1 MSQVMEARPEVSE
14 LINEYLQYQELE
26 RGLSSNSLAAYRRD
40 INAFCKDFN
49 LKEGL
54 AIGSQEI
61 NEFLKRQSD
70 ASRKPASIARKISVL
85 RGFYKFLQ
93 EQQVVKSNPF
103 EGTRAPKLARYHPDY
118 LSVDEITRIL
128 AQPDTQKPKGIRD
141 NAILE
146 MLYGSGMRISE
157 LIDLKISSIYD
168 EVGFIKI
175 TGKGNK
181 ERLVPYGQYARKA
194 VEKYLTEVREP
205 LRKRI
210 ESEILFL
217 SSRLTPFSRV
227 GIWKIV
233 RFYAAKAGIAKRVTP
248 HTFRHSF
255 ATHMIDGGA
264 DLRTV
269 QELLGHSSITTTQIY
284 TQVDREY
291 LLSVHRDFHPRER
304 AGGLRRK

>member
-1 MSQVMEARPEVSE
+1 MDAKPPVSE
-14 LINEYLQYQELE
+14 LLNEYLQFQELE
-26 RGLSSNSLAAYRRD
+26 RGLSTNSLAAYRRD
-40 INAFCKDFN
+40 IAAFFKDCN
-49 LKEGL
+49 LKQSL
-54 AIGSQEI
+54 AIGSREI
-61 NEFLKRQSD
+61 NEFLRRQSD
-70 ASRKPASIARKISVL
+70 ASRRPASIARKISAL

-103 EGTRAPKLARYHPDY
+103 EGTRAPKLARYRPDY
-118 LSVDEITRIL
+118 LSVDEVTRIL
-128 AQPDTQKPKGIRD
+128 AQPDVGKPKGIRD
-141 NAILE
+141 SAILE

-157 LIDLKISSIYD
+157 LINLKISSIYD

-194 VEKYLTEVREP
+194 VEKYLTEIREP
-205 LRKRI
+205 LRRKV
-210 ESEILFL
+210 ESETLFL
-217 SSRLTPFSRV
+217 SNRLTSFSRV
-227 GIWKIV
+227 AIWKMI
-233 RFYAAKAGIAKRVTP
+233 RFYATKAGIAKRVTP

-284 TQVDREY
+284 TQVDKEY
-291 LLSVHRDFHPRER
+291 LLSVHRDYHPRER
-304 AGGLRRK
+304 ARAGKEK

>member
-14 LINEYLQYQELE
+14 LINEYLQFQELE

-40 INAFCKDFN
+40 IAAFFKDFN
-49 LKEGL
+49 LKESL
-54 AIGSQEI
+54 AIGNREI
-61 NEFLKRQSD
+61 NEFLKRQND

-93 EQQVVKSNPF
+93 ERDAVKSNPF
-103 EGTRAPKLARYHPDY
+103 EGTRAPKLTRYHPDY

-128 AQPDTQKPKGIRD
+128 EQPDTQKPKGIRD
-141 NAILE
+141 SAVLE
-146 MLYGSGMRISE
+146 MLYGSGIRISE
-157 LIDLKISSIYD
+157 LINLKISSIYD

-181 ERLVPYGQYARKA
+181 ERLVPYGQYARKT

-217 SSRLTPFSRV
+217 SNRLTSFSRV

-233 RFYAAKAGIAKRVTP
+233 RFYATKAGIAKRVTP

-304 AGGLRRK
+304 AGGGRRK

>member
-1 MSQVMEARPEVSE
+1 MSRVMDAKPPVSE
-14 LINEYLQYQELE
+14 LLNEYLQFQELE
-26 RGLSSNSLAAYRRD
+26 RGLSTNSLAAYRRD
-40 INAFCKDFN
+40 IAAFFKDFN
-49 LKEGL
+49 LKQNL
-54 AIGSQEI
+54 AIGSREI
-61 NEFLKRQSD
+61 NEFLRRQND
-70 ASRKPASIARKISVL
+70 ASRRPASIARKISAL

-103 EGTRAPKLARYHPDY
+103 EGTRAPKLARYRPDY
-118 LSVDEITRIL
+118 LSVDEVTRIL
-128 AQPDTQKPKGIRD
+128 AQPDIGKPKGIRD
-141 NAILE
+141 SAILE

-157 LIDLKISSIYD
+157 LINLKISSIYD

-194 VEKYLTEVREP
+194 VEIYLTEVREP
-205 LRKRI
+205 LRKKV

-217 SSRLTPFSRV
+217 SNRFTSFSRV
-227 GIWKIV
+227 GIWKII
-233 RFYAAKAGIAKRVTP
+233 RFYATKAGIAKRVTP

-284 TQVDREY
+284 THVDKEY
-291 LLSVHRDFHPRER
+291 LLSVHRDYHPRER
-304 AGGLRRK
+304 ARAGKEK